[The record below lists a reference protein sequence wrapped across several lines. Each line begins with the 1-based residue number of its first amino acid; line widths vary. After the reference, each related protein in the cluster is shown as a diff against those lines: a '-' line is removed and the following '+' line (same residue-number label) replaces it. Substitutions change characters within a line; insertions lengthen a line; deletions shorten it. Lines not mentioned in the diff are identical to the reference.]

1 MKPISELIK
10 DKKLHCVT
18 TGTTVRKTAEYMS
31 EHNIG
36 LVPVLGKD
44 GKLLGVFSERDLVR
58 RIVSKNLDCNSI
70 LVEEVMSTNLVF
82 AGIEESYEECLQKMK
97 SKGTRHILILD
108 NEKLAGII
116 SVRDLLEIDLTIK
129 METIEVLHNYIYSA

>member
-1 MKPISELIK
+1 MKPISEFIK
-10 DKKLHCVT
+10 DRKLHTVT
-18 TGTTVRKTAEYMS
+18 AGTTIRKTAEFMN

-36 LVPVLGKD
+36 LVPVLAED

-58 RIVSKNLDCNSI
+58 RVVSKNLDYNS
-70 LVEEVMSTNLVF
+70 LKVDEVMSTKLVF
-82 AGIEESYEECLQKMK
+82 AGVDESYEECIQKMK

-116 SVRDLLEIDLTIK
+116 SVRDLLEVDLTVK
-129 METIEVLHNYIYSA
+129 KETIEVLHNYIYSA

>member
-10 DKKLHCVT
+10 DRKLHTVVK
-18 TGTTVRKTAEYMS
+18 GTTVRKAAEYMS

-36 LVPVLGKD
+36 LVPVLSEEGQ
-44 GKLLGVFSERDLVR
+44 LLGVFSERDLVR
-58 RIVSKNLDCNSI
+58 RVVSKNLDCNA
-70 LVEEVMSTNLVF
+70 LKVDEVMSTNLVF
-82 AGIEESYEECLQKMK
+82 AGIGESYEACIQKMK

-116 SVRDLLEIDLTIK
+116 SVRDLLEVDLTIK
-129 METIEVLHNYIYSA
+129 NETIEILHNYIYSA

>member
-10 DKKLHCVT
+10 DRKVHTVT
-18 TGTTVRKTAEYMS
+18 KGATVRKVTEYMS

-36 LVPVLGKD
+36 LVPVLSD
-44 GKLLGVFSERDLVR
+44 EGKLLGVFSERDLVR
-58 RIVSKNLDCNSI
+58 RVVSKNLDSNNVY
-70 LVEEVMSTNLVF
+70 VEDVMTTNLVF
-82 AGIEESYEECLQKMK
+82 AGIGESYEECIQKMK

-116 SVRDLLEIDLTIK
+116 SVRDLLEVDITVK
-129 METIEVLHNYIYSA
+129 KETIEVLHNYIYSA